1 MKENIYLVIK
11 KKNNILNFSMETE
24 HFISDLLNNIYNEKE
39 YEYNKKIINI
49 NYIYNYILNVFLK
62 YKFYLIFIIV
72 LFFILKKIILYFL
85 YINNAK

>member
-24 HFISDLLNNIYNEKE
+24 YFISDLLNNIYNEKE

-49 NYIYNYILNVFLK
+49 NYFYNYILNVFLK